1 MTALAG
7 FDIPVAPS
15 MLAAMAK
22 VAKKKIPSDDAER
35 VVCRNKRATFDF
47 AIEDRIEAGMSL
59 LGSEVKSL
67 RAGKASINEAYA
79 KVDGDEVWL
88 EGAHINEYAWAHT
101 GGHAATRRRRLLLHR
116 EEIDKIEVKVNEKGY
131 TLVPIAIY
139 FRGGKAKIELGIGKG
154 KKLYDKRESIK
165 ARDVD
170 RETERYR

>member
-1 MTALAG
+1 
-7 FDIPVAPS
+7 
-15 MLAAMAK
+15 MAK
-22 VAKKKIPSDDAER
+22 VAKKKFPSDDAER

-47 AIEDRIEAGMSL
+47 AIEDRYEAGMSL

-79 KVDGDEVWL
+79 KVDHDEVWL
-88 EGAHINEYAWAHT
+88 EGAHINEYKWAHL
-101 GGHAATRRRRLLLHR
+101 GGHAPTRQRRLLLHR
-116 EEIDKIEVKVNEKGY
+116 EEIDKIDVKVNEKGY